1 MPTPRFIRA
10 SAVLVAAVIV
20 TGGLVDGQSVYAAV
34 DPTGA
39 PTATSAPTAVPTETP
54 APTAAPTT
62 TSAPTASDGPAAT
75 SAAAVP
81 DVPAVPDESGARA
94 AGTPAAPDLTDDM
107 IAVPSTPVTA
117 PHLHAE
123 AAEVE
128 AREAEVIE
136 QTAVEGGGAQ
146 QPTQSAQAA
155 PVAVVHRVSVSI
167 ATVTTTTADDAATPP
182 DDASVT
188 TAIQQLHDFW
198 WEESGGTV
206 DVRLGG
212 IERTSLSR
220 STCDPSAVLDSVHTT
235 AFGGAFASYRW
246 AGTDNHLLVL
256 TRETC
261 GSAAFGT
268 VGGGGGEIFSS
279 VGTDTALGVP
289 VLMHEF
295 GHNLGFGHA
304 GAGMC
309 RSSTTVDAPLSDFA
323 HAADTDTSVAC
334 PVEEYADFLD
344 IMGYSVSGAR
354 PHLSTPQRLRAG
366 FQVDATTLREP
377 GTRQQVTV
385 GALDGA
391 ATTAGGRAVQVV
403 DPLSGDTYWVEYR
416 TASGRDATS
425 AEFRGASPRCSSLD
439 TTLVRCALN
448 GDRAVGE
455 VRVLRAMPLFGSS
468 VSTAVVAAGPVKA
481 GDLTRRDTHLD
492 AGESFTSTGG
502 GFTVTVRSTSTSPS
516 GGAVLDVSL
525 AGGTPTGTAPVG
537 DTAGRPAPKQETAAT
552 TTALRADRA
561 RQTWGSSTTA
571 TLTATVAVAGGAKP
585 SGSVAVLDG
594 TTTLATVP
602 IAQDGTAAFRLP
614 ASLQPGVHS
623 LRATFAPAGADQA
636 ASTSST
642 VVVTVDKA
650 STSTTLRLDSATQV
664 HASSGRVTATASV
677 DPIAGSAATGTVVF
691 RLDGVAAAEVA
702 LTGGSASWV
711 APASTRAG
719 SHRLVADFTPS
730 AAAALPSTSATQ
742 SFSVTKAPSTAAVS
756 LPTAPV
762 SKVLTSRAT
771 VTVTVPGVAAPTGT
785 VALKSGSTTIGTAT
799 LTAASA
805 GKVTLA
811 VPAFRKPGT
820 YPIVVVY
827 SGTPNV
833 GGSTSKAAT
842 LTVR

>member
-1 MPTPRFIRA
+1 VPTPRYIRA
-10 SAVLVAAVIV
+10 SVALVAALVV
-20 TGGLVDGQSVYAAV
+20 TGGGVAGQAAN
-34 DPTGA
+34 A
-39 PTATSAPTAVPTETP
+39 
-54 APTAAPTT
+54 
-62 TSAPTASDGPAAT
+62 
-75 SAAAVP
+75 
-81 DVPAVPDESGARA
+81 
-94 AGTPAAPDLTDDM
+94 AAPDPTVATAAASPTTPDLSEDM

-123 AAEVE
+123 AVEVTT
-128 AREAEVIE
+128 REAAVME
-136 QTAVEGGGAQ
+136 QTTTAAAAPQGS
-146 QPTQSAQAA
+146 TKSAAAA

-167 ATVTTTTADDAATPP
+167 ATVTAATADDAATPP

-188 TAIQQLHDFW
+188 TAIQQLHDYW

-212 IERTSLSR
+212 IERTSLSKA
-220 STCDPSAVLDSVHTT
+220 TCDPSAVLDSVHTT

-246 AGTDNHLLVL
+246 AGTDDHLLVL

-261 GSAAFGT
+261 GSAAFAT

-279 VGTDTALGVP
+279 VGTDTGLGVP
-289 VLMHEF
+289 VLLHEF
-295 GHNLGFGHA
+295 GHNLGLGHA

-309 RSSTTVDAPLSDFA
+309 RSSTAVDAPLSQYA
-323 HAADTDTSVAC
+323 HAADKDTSVAC
-334 PVEEYADFLD
+334 PVEEYGDFVD

-366 FQVDATTLREP
+366 FQADATTLRDP

-425 AEFRGASPRCSSLD
+425 AEFRGATPRCSSLD
-439 TTLVRCALN
+439 ATLVRCALN

-455 VRVLRAMPLFGSS
+455 VRVLRAMPLFGSA

-502 GFTVTVRSTSTSPS
+502 GFTVAVRSTSPS

-525 AGGTPTGTAPVG
+525 AGSSSTGTAPVG
-537 DTAGRPAPKQETAAT
+537 DTTAKPAPKQVTAAT
-552 TTALRADRA
+552 TTTLGTDRA

-571 TLTATVAVAGGAKP
+571 TLTATVAVAGGAKA

-602 IAQDGTAAFRLP
+602 VAKDGTATVRLP
-614 ASLQPGVHS
+614 ASLAPGAHS
-623 LRATFAPAGADQA
+623 LRATFSPAAADQA
-636 ASTSST
+636 ASASST

-650 STSTTLRLDSATQV
+650 PTTTTLGLNAASQV
-664 HASSGRVTATASV
+664 YGASSRVTATASV
-677 DPIAGSAATGTVVF
+677 VSTAGSAATGAGTVAFSLDGTVVAQ
-691 RLDGVAAAEVA
+691 VAVS
-702 LTGGSASWV
+702 GGAASWV
-711 APASTRAG
+711 APAGAGVG
-719 SHRLVADFTPS
+719 SHRITAAFTPS
-730 AAAALPSTSATQ
+730 AAAALPSTSAAL
-742 SFSVTKAPSTAAVS
+742 SFSVSKAPSSTTVSAPTVAVS
-756 LPTAPV
+756 RTL
-762 SKVLTSRAT
+762 AT
-771 VTVTVPGVAAPTGT
+771 KVTVTVSVPGVVSPAGT
-785 VALKSGSTTIGTAT
+785 VTLKSGSATIGTAT
-799 LTAASA
+799 LAAGSG
-805 GKVTLA
+805 GKVTMS
-811 VPAFRKPGT
+811 VPAFRTAGN
-820 YPIVVVY
+820 YPVVAVY
-827 SGTPNV
+827 SGDANIA
-833 GGSTSKAAT
+833 GSTSKAAS

>member
-1 MPTPRFIRA
+1 VPTPRFIRA
-10 SAVLVAAVIV
+10 SAVLVAALIV
-20 TGGLVDGQSVYAAV
+20 TGGLVDGQAANAAGV
-34 DPTGA
+34 DPTA
-39 PTATSAPTAVPTETP
+39 PVASASASAPA
-54 APTAAPTT
+54 
-62 TSAPTASDGPAAT
+62 
-75 SAAAVP
+75 
-81 DVPAVPDESGARA
+81 VPAVPAVPSAGAPASGE
-94 AGTPAAPDLTDDM
+94 GTPAAPDLADDM
-107 IAVPSTPVTA
+107 ITVPSTPVTA

-128 AREAEVIE
+128 AREADVLE
-136 QTAVEGGGAQ
+136 QTAVDAGAPA
-146 QPTQSAQAA
+146 PTQSAATTG
-155 PVAVVHRVSVSI
+155 VAVVHKVSVSI

-188 TAIQQLHDFW
+188 AAIQQLHDFW

-212 IERTSLSR
+212 IERTSLAKT
-220 STCDPSAVLDSVHTT
+220 TCDPSAVLDSVHTT

-261 GSAAFGT
+261 GSAAFAT

-279 VGTDTALGVP
+279 VGTDTGLGVP

-295 GHNLGFGHA
+295 GHNLGLGHA

-309 RSSTTVDAPLSDFA
+309 RSSTAVDAPLSDFA

-334 PVEEYADFLD
+334 PVEEYGDFLD

-377 GTRQQVTV
+377 GSRRQVTV

-425 AEFRGASPRCSSLD
+425 AEFRGATPRCSSLD
-439 TTLVRCALN
+439 KVLVRCALN

-455 VRVLRAMPLFGSS
+455 VRVLRAMPLSGSA

-502 GFTVTVRSTSTSPS
+502 GFTVSVRSTSLS

-525 AGGTPTGTAPVG
+525 AGGTPTGTAPVS
-537 DTAGRPAPKQETAAT
+537 DTAGRPAPKQQVAAT
-552 TTALRADRA
+552 TTVLGADRA

-571 TLTATVAVAGGAKP
+571 TITAKVAIAGGATP

-594 TTTLATVP
+594 KTTLATVP
-602 IAQDGTAAFRLP
+602 VAQDGTATYRLP
-614 ASLQPGVHS
+614 TSLAPGAHS
-623 LRATFAPAGADQA
+623 LSATFSPAAADQA
-636 ASTSST
+636 ASTSSA

-650 STSTTLRLDSATQV
+650 PTTTTLRLNSATQV
-664 HASSGRVTATASV
+664 HAAAGRVTATAAV
-677 DPIAGSAATGTVVF
+677 EPVAGTAATGTVVF
-691 RLDGVAAAEVA
+691 SLDGAAVAEVA
-702 LTGGSASWV
+702 LTGGAASWV
-711 APASTRAG
+711 VPAATAVG

-730 AAAALPSTSATQ
+730 ASTALPSSSAAQ
-742 SFSVTKAPSTAAVS
+742 SFSVTKAPSAAAVS
-756 LPTAPV
+756 LPTASV
-762 SKVLTSRAT
+762 SQVLTSRAT
-771 VTVTVPGVAAPTGT
+771 VTITVPGVASPTGT
-785 VALKSGSTTIGTAT
+785 VALKSGSTTIGTAA
-799 LTAASA
+799 LTPASG
-805 GKVTLA
+805 GKVTLS
-811 VPAFRKPGT
+811 VPPFRKSGT

-827 SGTPNV
+827 SGGANV
-833 GGSTSKAAT
+833 AGSTSKAAT